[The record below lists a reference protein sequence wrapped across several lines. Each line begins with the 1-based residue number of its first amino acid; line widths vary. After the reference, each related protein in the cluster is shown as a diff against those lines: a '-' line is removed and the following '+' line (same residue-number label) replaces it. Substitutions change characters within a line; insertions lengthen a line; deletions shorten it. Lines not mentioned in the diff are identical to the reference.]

1 MRYLDRARVQTANDI
16 EATMAPVH
24 CPICGLTYRDSCK
37 VLAGLWFYASRAP
50 FLYAQRFGVFE
61 GRTGRMVAWGTLLVA
76 PRAPGTMTAG
86 RMDVVSNF
94 PSGSAETS

>member
-1 MRYLDRARVQTANDI
+1 MQTTNDI
-16 EATMAPVH
+16 EATIAPVH

-37 VLAGLWFYASRAP
+37 VLAGLWYYASRAQ

-76 PRAPGTMTAG
+76 PGAPGMAEG
-86 RMDVVSNF
+86 MDAVSNL
-94 PSGSAETS
+94 PSGLAKTS